1 MKINFFFITHLD
13 ISLLECI
20 RIILEVSKGLA
31 AELLHVPVF
40 HTDDTTLLRICKSI
54 RLGVSANDV
63 INLIL
68 I

>member
-1 MKINFFFITHLD
+1 
-13 ISLLECI
+13 LLECI